1 MHQNN
6 LIRDIFVFSN
16 TMRLYF
22 CISDRGRQ
30 VFHGDTIICIRGFFF
45 IFILPLLMELFF
57 SVDKI
62 PLVPT
67 MTLRFKAAVNME
79 DKNTLNLDKFHVCV
93 KLLLSCPGIYLR
105 TNWHGLNY

>member
-1 MHQNN
+1 
-6 LIRDIFVFSN
+6 
-16 TMRLYF
+16 
-22 CISDRGRQ
+22 
-30 VFHGDTIICIRGFFF
+30 
-45 IFILPLLMELFF
+45 MELFF

-79 DKNTLNLDKFHVCV
+79 DKHALNLDKFHVCL

-105 TNWHGLNY
+105 ANWHGLNYFRVSNYRVFIFLLFSYLF